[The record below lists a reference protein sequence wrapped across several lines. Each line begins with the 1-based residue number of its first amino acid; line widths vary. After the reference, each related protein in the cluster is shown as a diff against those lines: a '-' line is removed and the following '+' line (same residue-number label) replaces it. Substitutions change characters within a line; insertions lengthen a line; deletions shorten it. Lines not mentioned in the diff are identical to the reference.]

1 MTTSPRV
8 VFFGNERL
16 VSGLQHTETPILRG
30 LIEHEYNIVAI
41 VVNDRDA
48 MSRNARTLE
57 VAELAKEH
65 PIPVL
70 SPAKLSDI
78 EQELHDLQPDMA
90 ILAAYGRII
99 PQRIIDIFMP
109 IGIINIHPSLLPHY
123 RGSTPIESAILH
135 GDTTTGV
142 SIMQLTAGMD
152 EGPIFVQQSVELSG
166 YETKFELYERLSQ
179 LGSKMLL
186 EALPHII
193 SGQTRPIPQRTDG
206 VTYTTP
212 LMKSDGMIDPSTDTA
227 VHIERKVRAYLGF
240 PKSRVSYHGND
251 VIITSARVVEKP
263 IDDALCVNCKQNST
277 LLVESLIAPSG
288 KLMSGD
294 AYLRGLR

>member
-65 PIPVL
+65 HIPVL

-152 EGPIFVQQSVELSG
+152 EGPIFVQQSVDLSG
-166 YETKFELYERLSQ
+166 YETKFELYEHLSRL
-179 LGSKMLL
+179 GAKTLL
-186 EALPHII
+186 EALPHIV
-193 SGQTRPIPQRTDG
+193 SGQMRPIPQRTNG
-206 VTYTTP
+206 VKYTIP

-227 VHIERKVRAYLGF
+227 VRIERKVRAYLGF
-240 PKSRVSYHGND
+240 PKSRVSYHSND

-263 IDDALCVNCKQNST
+263 IDGALCINCKQNST

-294 AYLRGLR
+294 AYLRGLH